1 MTGSRLLLAV
11 PWQLPFAASSAGSER
26 QRAAAERAERDFAG
40 GQRVE
45 LDEFLS
51 LAAK

>member
-11 PWQLPFAASSAGSER
+11 PWQLPSAGSVR
-26 QRAAAERAERDFAG
+26 QQAAAERAERDFAG